1 MEPPTASPV
10 ASPRSAVTLLL
21 TGLVA
26 GLLSG
31 LLGVGGGVV
40 MVPLLVGVV
49 GFSQHSAHATS
60 LAALIAIASVGAAKF
75 ALEGSVD
82 FAVAGLLA
90 AGALV
95 GAPLGAGLMARA
107 KESTLK
113 ILFGALMIVVGAQLL
128 WS

>member
-1 MEPPTASPV
+1 MKEPAT
-10 ASPRSAVTLLL
+10 SPRAVVTLALIGLL
-21 TGLVA
+21 A

-49 GFSQHSAHATS
+49 GLSQHSAHATS
-60 LAALIAIASVGAAKF
+60 LAALIPIASVGATKF

-82 FAVAGLLA
+82 YRVAGLLA
-90 AGALV
+90 VGALV
-95 GAPLGAGLMARA
+95 GAPLGAGLMARI
-107 KESTLK
+107 KEGLLK
-113 ILFGALMIVVGAQLL
+113 VLFGVLMVGVGVQLL